1 MQNTPYLCQESLAI
15 TTTWI
20 LKNSLKILYIFIAG
34 IGVFFLNN
42 IWILLGIIAAH
53 LALYF
58 FIKNPK
64 KSLRFLWKVK
74 WFVLLI
80 FLFHAFTGE
89 DNIKVLVI
97 QRWKWTLALSYD
109 GMLTGAIMAC
119 KLIAMLLITQ
129 TVRFSMKKNEF
140 VLGLVGLGL
149 SRSISQIIDQIIEV
163 VNSEKKGK
171 GNGKGKGKGKNKN
184 ADNKGE
190 TRAIDVLLKG
200 QVGNIPKKLVNRL
213 NFAADKFKNNPN
225 ATIASSSLAITLIRM
240 VKIAPG
246 LPLAPGHKN
255 ILVIPVF
262 IHGIHKSEKKF
273 AGLQIGSISGILHF
287 SMGFGK
293 FGPLGILEFGI
304 LGLVIDLM
312 LKLPVKKTNL
322 LYLMAIGAMGGLT
335 RIATEI
341 ALAYILGMTSVFY
354 ILYLPYIISQISFGI
369 ASGFISRAILKTNDN
384 NE

>member
-1 MQNTPYLCQESLAI
+1 M
-15 TTTWI
+15 
-20 LKNSLKILYIFIAG
+20 
-34 IGVFFLNN
+34 
-42 IWILLGIIAAH
+42 
-53 LALYF
+53 
-58 FIKNPK
+58 
-64 KSLRFLWKVK
+64 WKVK

-80 FLFHAFTGE
+80 FIFHAFTGE

-97 QRWKWTLALSYD
+97 QRWKWTLGLSYE
-109 GMLTGAIMAC
+109 GMLIGAIMSC

-140 VLGLVGLGL
+140 VLGLLGLGL
-149 SRSISQIIDQIIEV
+149 SRSNSQIIDQIIEV
-163 VNSEKKGK
+163 VNSEKKGN
-171 GNGKGKGKGKNKN
+171 GNGKGKGKNKN
-184 ADNKGE
+184 PEKKGE
-190 TRAIDVLLKG
+190 TRAIDVLFKG
-200 QVGNIPKKLVNRL
+200 QVGNLPKKLVNRL

-225 ATIASSSLAITLIRM
+225 ATIASSTLAITLIRM

-262 IHGIHKSEKKF
+262 IHGIHKSEKKL

-293 FGPLGILEFGI
+293 FGPLGILEFGV

-322 LYLMAIGAMGGLT
+322 LYLMAIGAIGGLT

-369 ASGFISRAILKTNDN
+369 ASGFISRALLKTNDN